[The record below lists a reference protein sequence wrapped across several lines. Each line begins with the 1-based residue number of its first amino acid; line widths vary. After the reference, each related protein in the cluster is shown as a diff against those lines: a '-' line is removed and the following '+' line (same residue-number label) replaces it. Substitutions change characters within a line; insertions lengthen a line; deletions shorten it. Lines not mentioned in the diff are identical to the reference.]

1 MFRSLLRKAG
11 FALISYGTLF
21 TPLIAS
27 AEDGDVTIAAVAG
40 FPIGAIITGCI
51 LVSLSH
57 AKEKATKAD
66 DYVHGKLKIN
76 EQSDVYLRTTTDKEE
91 IGD

>member
-57 AKEKATKAD
+57 TK
-66 DYVHGKLKIN
+66 
-76 EQSDVYLRTTTDKEE
+76 
-91 IGD
+91 